1 MVEKKVASNPDVKAH
16 AATDPATE
24 GQATPSPAT
33 SKQPRSMTGFARQE
47 KKLPWGSLIWEIRSV
62 NHRYLEPH
70 FRLPD
75 TLRQLEQPLRDQVRK
90 QLHRGKLEATLH
102 VQTGLANDAEL
113 GIDHRLA
120 QQVANAVMQLN
131 DLLTSAAPVNAMDLL
146 KWPGVI
152 KNQDIDTETL
162 EAESLALFNEAL
174 KQLLDNRSREGVEL
188 KRFIEQ
194 RLDAISTQVANVRKL
209 MPEILA
215 AQREKLHTR
224 LESLTVELDPERVE
238 QEIVLL
244 AQKADVDE
252 ELDRLDTHVTEV
264 RRTLNQKGAVGRRL
278 DFLMQELNREANT
291 LSSKSIVS
299 ETTQAAVELKVLIEQ
314 MREQIQ
320 NIE

>member
-1 MVEKKVASNPDVKAH
+1 MAQNKEATTSSNH
-16 AATDPATE
+16 
-24 GQATPSPAT
+24 
-33 SKQPRSMTGFARQE
+33 PRSMTGFSRQDA
-47 KKLPWGSLIWEIRSV
+47 KLDWGALTWEIRSV

-70 FRLPD
+70 FRLPE
-75 TLRQLEQPLRDQVRK
+75 TLRALEQPLRDRVRK

-102 VQTGLANDAEL
+102 LQTGQGNDSEL
-113 GIDHRLA
+113 GIDLHMA
-120 QQVANAVMQLN
+120 QQIANAALQIN
-131 DLLTSAAPVNAMDLL
+131 DLLTDAAPISALELL

-152 KNQDIDTETL
+152 QNQEMDADKVS
-162 EAESLALFNEAL
+162 AEILDLFDSALG
-174 KQLLDNRSREGVEL
+174 QLLANRSREGAEL
-188 KRFIEQ
+188 KRFVEQ
-194 RLDAISTQVANVRKL
+194 RLDAVSVQVDTVRKL
-209 MPEILA
+209 MPDILQN
-215 AQREKLHTR
+215 QREKLRSR
-224 LESLTVELDPERVE
+224 LEEMSVELDQDRLE

-252 ELDRLDTHVTEV
+252 ELDRLETHVAEV
-264 RRTLNQKGAVGRRL
+264 RRTLSQKGAIGRRL